1 MSVHFSAVCE
11 WFTPHDSTFSITT
24 SDELRD
30 SKLSAACSLH
40 AATGSTSSS
49 TSSIR
54 RRRLGEIAEED
65 EEEQQRASKRQSVGD
80 LKAEE
85 PEAKSSGLDT
95 SPPPP
100 RDPPVT
106 LNADL
111 AASPEAGTFTTA
123 TDPPDFTG
131 ASPTSPRKSSDTTGR
146 RLSSHSAR
154 TDFYY
159 PYGRQRVKLGPRP
172 STDTTGR
179 PRTSSSNPKAV
190 STVPAGFKL
199 FSKGSRKGKP
209 DAADDDS
216 IAESQVDLPDLTF
229 AAPDRPISTEPLSP
243 GLERPHTSSGA
254 SFTMLGS
261 KGGAKEKEKITP
273 EKARLMKAMQLRE
286 KKKRMSMLPPP
297 SPSEAGFASEG
308 GEGKEEPKP
317 VDDAPAEGA
326 KDNSTEEAR
335 IHLAPEDAVIPDSTA
350 DSAIAME
357 VSAINDQA
365 SDATQS
371 DSHPASPFIASSEAE
386 QSTKASSLSE
396 STDETVQG
404 RDSVVKDDVTVEA
417 RDSVVKDEEPVEVN
431 DEAPAETDASTHE
444 PGTVEVEKPADAPTD
459 VDEAPAV
466 LPATAEDVPSEVKDG
481 SDEKLEPE
489 VEATEELQPAPKA
502 STAPDT
508 VEEFQTLENT
518 VSELASP
525 ESDTM
530 PESKAVEETKAPLRI
545 PKSKFSTPD
554 LRVVAND
561 QEPPVPAIPTEE
573 GPHGRNGGE
582 AEKVVDNNTQGSRD
596 ADIAPADT
604 KADKHATQLNPI
616 RTDLTV
622 PSARSSQHLS
632 VDDELLDELQSAV
645 VEEAKPIAVSPLSPV
660 FPPIA
665 GAKEG
670 SGAASSNR
678 AVSQPTKPT
687 LLSPTD
693 IPLPTGRSSSS
704 GTTFLNR
711 LSQQGSN
718 APVPKKTSMGSTIS
732 QRIKALEKLS
742 GSEGGEPRPA
752 APTARLFTTTKTSR
766 PPSRSP
772 SLVERASS
780 FTKSSSPSGLGEGS
794 PETLRLPTRDRS
806 GSLKNRLSMFEPG
819 VSPPRGR
826 TESVQVKAK
835 IVRDRS
841 GRRDSTGPLDL
852 KQSPLVV
859 DHQRSEPAG
868 ESTPP
873 PPPKETLERRMS
885 NQTGQSESHD
895 GDDSERKRRS
905 SLNFMRD
912 FIKDRRTSLT
922 SPSVDSLMSAAPIS
936 PSHSPS
942 RPPSTHQSSSL
953 TRRLSISSRRSS
965 VSRDAAPMPAM
976 SPSAFTETSGSG
988 DDAKSEKRSGSRTG
1002 RFMRRLSSSLS
1013 AGRSKSTPTGISP
1026 TLHEEVSSEA
1036 VGPPRVAA
1044 FMGDVNVQFP
1054 DNLLWKRR
1062 CMCLDE
1068 QGFVVLSAAATAGSR
1083 AGAGAGV
1090 KRYHLSEFRAPYA
1103 PEMEVQELPNS
1114 VCLDFVEGSGLQV
1127 ACEDRAGQ
1135 TSVLQ
1140 SEFLPSRV
1148 ACMCVCGCVL
1158 TDGLQLSWTLTRATH
1173 PSGNNLA
1180 DSTSFSSFTAAISLF
1195 YQLQL

>member
-1 MSVHFSAVCE
+1 MGKQWANSCFIARVSVHFSAVCE
-11 WFTPHDSTFSITT
+11 LFTPHDSTFSITT
-24 SDELRD
+24 ADELRD

-80 LKAEE
+80 LKADE
-85 PEAKSSGLDT
+85 PVPKSSGLDT

-154 TDFYY
+154 TEFYY

-172 STDTTGR
+172 SADTSGR
-179 PRTSSSNPKAV
+179 PRTSSSNNKAV
-190 STVPAGFKL
+190 STIPAGFKL
-199 FSKGSRKGKP
+199 FSKGSRKGKS
-209 DAADDDS
+209 DAADDES
-216 IAESQVDLPDLTF
+216 IAESQIDIPDLNF
-229 AAPDRPISTEPLSP
+229 AAPDLPISTEPLSP

-254 SFTMLGS
+254 SFTMQGV
-261 KGGAKEKEKITP
+261 KGAAKEKEKITP

-297 SPSEAGFASEG
+297 SPSDGGQAKEG
-308 GEGKEEPKP
+308 DEKPADDTPKEETKGGSADE
-317 VDDAPAEGA
+317 V
-326 KDNSTEEAR
+326 KD
-335 IHLAPEDAVIPDSTA
+335 HLAPEDAAIPLSTA
-350 DSAIAME
+350 DSAIDME
-357 VSAINDQA
+357 ASAINDQA
-365 SDATQS
+365 SDITQS

-404 RDSVVKDDVTVEA
+404 RDSVVKDDVTVQA
-417 RDSVVKDEEPVEVN
+417 RDSVVKDEGPAKVNGEEVVETMA
-431 DEAPAETDASTHE
+431 DTPKLDDA
-444 PGTVEVEKPADAPTD
+444 EVEKPVDVNEAPT
-459 VDEAPAV
+459 APPAAV
-466 LPATAEDVPSEVKDG
+466 EEVASEVKNTP
-481 SDEKLEPE
+481 DEKVEPE
-489 VEATEELQPAPKA
+489 VTAVEPQADACLPAPES
-502 STAPDT
+502 STAPAA
-508 VEEFQTLENT
+508 VEEPAAPEGADKEPTPAAPESNT
-518 VSELASP
+518 VP
-525 ESDTM
+525 E
-530 PESKAVEETKAPLRI
+530 PKAAEETKAPLRV
-545 PKSKFSTPD
+545 PRSKFSTPD

-561 QEPPVPAIPTEE
+561 QGPPVPAIPSADDHP
-573 GPHGRNGGE
+573 GNNGGE
-582 AEKVVDNNTQGSRD
+582 AGGASQGLKD
-596 ADIAPADT
+596 PYNVPAGT
-604 KADKHATQLNPI
+604 KPDKQASHLNPI
-616 RTDLTV
+616 RTDLAV
-622 PSARSSQHLS
+622 PSARSSQNLS

-645 VEEAKPIAVSPLSPV
+645 VEEAKPVAVSPLSPV

-670 SGAASSNR
+670 AAAASSNR
-678 AVSQPTKPT
+678 SVSQPTKPT

-693 IPLPTGRSSSS
+693 IPLPSGRSSSS

-711 LSQQGSN
+711 LSQPQGSN
-718 APVPKKTSMGSTIS
+718 APVPKKTNMGSTIS

-742 GSEGGEPRPA
+742 GAEGPEPRPA
-752 APTARLFTTTKTSR
+752 APTARLFTTNKTSR

-841 GRRDSTGPLDL
+841 GRRDSTGPLEL
-852 KQSPLVV
+852 KQSPLIV
-859 DHQRSEPAG
+859 DHQRSEPAE

-873 PPPKETLERRMS
+873 PPPNGTIIERRMS
-885 NQTGQSESHD
+885 NQTRRSESHD
-895 GDDSERKRRS
+895 GDDSESKRRS
-905 SLNFMRD
+905 SLNFMRE
-912 FIKDRRTSLT
+912 FIKDRRMSLT
-922 SPSVDSLMSAAPIS
+922 SPSVDSLASPTPGS
-936 PSHSPS
+936 PSRSPS
-942 RPPSTHQSSSL
+942 RPSSTHQSSSL

-988 DDAKSEKRSGSRTG
+988 DDAKSEKRSTSRTG

-1013 AGRSKSTPTGISP
+1013 PGRSKSTPTGISP

-1036 VGPPRVAA
+1036 VGAPRVTA

-1062 CMCLDE
+1062 CMCLDS
-1068 QGFVVLSAAATAGSR
+1068 QGFLVLSTAATAGSR

-1090 KRYHLSEFRAPYA
+1090 KKYHLSEFNAPYA

-1114 VCLDFVEGSGLQV
+1114 VCLDFLEGSGLQV

-1140 SEFLPSRV
+1140 SESFPSPYHV
-1148 ACMCVCGCVL
+1148 
-1158 TDGLQLSWTLTRATH
+1158 
-1173 PSGNNLA
+1173 
-1180 DSTSFSSFTAAISLF
+1180 
-1195 YQLQL
+1195 

>member
-1 MSVHFSAVCE
+1 M
-11 WFTPHDSTFSITT
+11 
-24 SDELRD
+24 
-30 SKLSAACSLH
+30 
-40 AATGSTSSS
+40 
-49 TSSIR
+49 
-54 RRRLGEIAEED
+54 
-65 EEEQQRASKRQSVGD
+65 GD

-85 PEAKSSGLDT
+85 PEAESSGLDT

-131 ASPTSPRKSSDTTGR
+131 ASPTSPRKSCDTTGR

-172 STDTTGR
+172 STDTSGR
-179 PRTSSSNPKAV
+179 PRTSSANLRAV
-190 STVPAGFKL
+190 STIPAGFKL
-199 FSKGSRKGKP
+199 FSKGSRKGKSS
-209 DAADDDS
+209 DAADDES
-216 IAESQVDLPDLTF
+216 IAESQVEIPDIAF
-229 AAPDRPISTEPLSP
+229 AAPNLPISTEPLSP

-254 SFTMLGS
+254 SFTMAGS
-261 KGGAKEKEKITP
+261 KAAAPAKEKITP

-286 KKKRMSMLPPP
+286 KKKKMSMLPPP
-297 SPSEAGFASEG
+297 SPSESQFASEA
-308 GEGKEEPKP
+308 GEAKEEEAKP
-317 VDDAPAEGA
+317 ADGAPEEEA
-326 KDNSTEEAR
+326 KDGSTEEAKD
-335 IHLAPEDAVIPDSTA
+335 HLAPEDAAIPLSTA
-350 DSAIAME
+350 DSVIAME
-357 VSAINDQA
+357 ASAAAINDQA

-404 RDSVVKDDVTVEA
+404 RDSVVKDD
-417 RDSVVKDEEPVEVN
+417 EEPAKVDG
-431 DEAPAETDASTHE
+431 DEPAETDAGT
-444 PGTVEVEKPADAPTD
+444 PRPDTVEAEQPVDALAD
-459 VDEAPAV
+459 VHEAPV
-466 LPATAEDVPSEVKDG
+466 MPPATVEEVPSEVKG
-481 SDEKLEPE
+481 SDEQVEPE
-489 VEATEELQPAPKA
+489 LEATEPQADVALPESKP
-502 STAPDT
+502 STAPNT
-508 VEEFQTLENT
+508 VEEPAAPEDTAKEPTVPENT
-518 VSELASP
+518 VEESAAP
-525 ESDTM
+525 ESDAV
-530 PESKAVEETKAPLRI
+530 PEPKATEEAKAPLRV
-545 PKSKFSTPD
+545 PRSKFSTPD
-554 LRVVAND
+554 LRVVANN
-561 QEPPVPAIPTEE
+561 QEPPVPAIPTAD
-573 GPHGRNGGE
+573 GDGE
-582 AEKVVDNNTQGSRD
+582 AAKSTDDTTRETKD
-596 ADIAPADT
+596 ADSTPADT
-604 KADKHATQLNPI
+604 KADRQATHLNPI

-622 PSARSSQHLS
+622 PSASSSQHLS

-645 VEEAKPIAVSPLSPV
+645 VEEAKPVAVSPRSPV

-670 SGAASSNR
+670 AAMASSNR
-678 AVSQPTKPT
+678 AVSQPSKPT

-711 LSQQGSN
+711 LSQSQASN
-718 APVPKKTSMGSTIS
+718 APAPKKANMGSTIS

-742 GSEGGEPRPA
+742 GSEGEPRPA
-752 APTARLFTTTKTSR
+752 APTARLFTTKKSSR
-766 PPSRSP
+766 EPSRSP
-772 SLVERASS
+772 SVVERASS
-780 FTKSSSPSGLGEGS
+780 FTRNSPPPGLGEGS
-794 PETLRLPTRDRS
+794 PDTLRQPTRDRS
-806 GSLKNRLSMFEPG
+806 GSLKNRLSMFETG

-826 TESVQVKAK
+826 TESVQVRAK
-835 IVRDRS
+835 IVRDPS
-841 GRRDSTGPLDL
+841 QPHGAGRRDSTGPLDL

-859 DHQRSEPAG
+859 DHQRSEPTA

-873 PPPKETLERRMS
+873 PPPKETIQERRMS
-885 NQTGQSESHD
+885 NQTRRSESHD
-895 GDDSERKRRS
+895 GDDTEGKRRS

-912 FIKDRRTSLT
+912 FIKDRRMSLT
-922 SPSVDSLMSAAPIS
+922 SPSVDSLMSPRPVT
-936 PSHSPS
+936 PSQSPS

-965 VSRDAAPMPAM
+965 VSRDAAPAM

-988 DDAKSEKRSGSRTG
+988 DDAKSEKRSKSRTG

-1013 AGRSKSTPTGISP
+1013 SGRSKSTTTGISP

-1062 CMCLDE
+1062 CMCLDS
-1068 QGFVVLSAAATAGSR
+1068 QGFLVLSTAATAGSR
-1083 AGAGAGV
+1083 AGAAAGV
-1090 KRYHLSEFRAPYA
+1090 KKYHLSEFRAPYA

-1140 SEFLPSRV
+1140 SESSHPVLV
-1148 ACMCVCGCVL
+1148 VCLWLCVL
-1158 TDGLQLSWTLTRATH
+1158 TDALQLFWMLTGATH
-1173 PSGNNLA
+1173 LEGNNLVNRL
-1180 DSTSFSSFTAAISLF
+1180 FFVVFTAAISLF
-1195 YQLQL
+1195 LPTTHLITVNYTHPLTINPLSTCSHLFTTGGIQKLRPRPNQQLTIPPFHLIITL

>member
-1 MSVHFSAVCE
+1 MDGQWANSLFKARVSVHFTAVCE
-11 WFTPHDSTFSITT
+11 WFTPHDSTFSIAT

-80 LKAEE
+80 LEAEG
-85 PEAKSSGLDT
+85 PEAKSLGLDT

-131 ASPTSPRKSSDTTGR
+131 TSPTSPRKSFDTTGR

-179 PRTSSSNPKAV
+179 PRTSSANPKAV

-209 DAADDDS
+209 DAADDES
-216 IAESQVDLPDLTF
+216 IAESQIDVPDLTF
-229 AAPDRPISTEPLSP
+229 AAPDLPISTEPLSP

-261 KGGAKEKEKITP
+261 KSAAKEKEKITP

-297 SPSEAGFASEG
+297 SPSEAGFASEA
-308 GEGKEEPKP
+308 GEEKTEEPKP
-317 VDDAPAEGA
+317 AVDAPAEGV
-326 KDNSTEEAR
+326 KDSSTEEVKN
-335 IHLAPEDAVIPDSTA
+335 HLAPEDAVVPALSTA

-357 VSAINDQA
+357 ASAINDQA

-404 RDSVVKDDVTVEA
+404 RDSVVKD
-417 RDSVVKDEEPVEVN
+417 EESAEVN
-431 DEAPAETDASTHE
+431 DEAAAETDASTHQ
-444 PGTVEVEKPADAPTD
+444 PGTAEIKKPVNVPAD

-466 LPATAEDVPSEVKDG
+466 LPATIEDVPSEVKDG

-489 VEATEELQPAPKA
+489 VEATEEQQPAPKVSA
-502 STAPDT
+502 VPDA
-508 VEEFQTLENT
+508 VEESSALENT
-518 VSELASP
+518 VDELAPP

-530 PESKAVEETKAPLRI
+530 PESKAVEATKAPLRI

-561 QEPPVPAIPTEE
+561 QGPPVPAISTEQ

-582 AEKVVDNNTQGSRD
+582 AEKVVENNTQGPRD
-596 ADIAPADT
+596 ADNAPADT

-665 GAKEG
+665 SAKEG
-670 SGAASSNR
+670 SGTASSNR

-693 IPLPTGRSSSS
+693 IPPPTGRSSSS
-704 GTTFLNR
+704 GTTILNR
-711 LSQQGSN
+711 LSQHQGSS

-742 GSEGGEPRPA
+742 GSEGEPRPA

-806 GSLKNRLSMFEPG
+806 GSLKNRLSMFETS

-841 GRRDSTGPLDL
+841 GRRGSTGPLDL

-859 DHQRSEPAG
+859 DHQRSEPAE
-868 ESTPP
+868 ESIPP

-885 NQTGQSESHD
+885 SQTGRSDSHD

-912 FIKDRRTSLT
+912 FIKDRRMSLT
-922 SPSVDSLMSAAPIS
+922 SPSVDSLMPAAPIS

-942 RPPSTHQSSSL
+942 TQQSSSL

-988 DDAKSEKRSGSRTG
+988 DDAKSEKRSKSRTG

-1013 AGRSKSTPTGISP
+1013 PGRSKSTPTGISP

-1135 TSVLQ
+1135 TNVLQ
-1140 SEFLPSRV
+1140 SEFLPS
-1148 ACMCVCGCVL
+1148 CVGRTVVVL
-1158 TDGLQLSWTLTRATH
+1158 LT
-1173 PSGNNLA
+1173 
-1180 DSTSFSSFTAAISLF
+1180 
-1195 YQLQL
+1195 